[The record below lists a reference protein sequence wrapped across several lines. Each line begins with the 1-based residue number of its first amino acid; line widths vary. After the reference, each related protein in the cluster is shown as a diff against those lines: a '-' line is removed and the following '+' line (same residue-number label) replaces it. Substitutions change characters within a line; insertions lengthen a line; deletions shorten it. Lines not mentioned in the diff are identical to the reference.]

1 MAISLII
8 TVYKDYQALTR
19 VLDSVLRQTFLP
31 NHVILAHDA
40 IDPSIQH
47 ALDEYKNK
55 IKLTHIDQEDT
66 GFNKNRILNKAI
78 LAAEDDKI
86 VFIDGDCILHP
97 KFIAA
102 HQQYIVPGVF
112 TAGRRLD
119 LDRKSSNQ
127 IRNEGVETL
136 SLLQLL
142 LNKTKRI
149 EEGIYLPGAPL
160 QKNKAV
166 RLLGCNMGWHKDD
179 LMAMNGF
186 DMDYMLPGY
195 GEDTDIEFR
204 AHRKGMQ
211 SVNLRWK
218 AIQYHLFHER
228 PEREE
233 DVKQSQILFE
243 SKKELGYFFCEHG
256 ISTLQHQFPHE

>member
-1 MAISLII
+1 M
-8 TVYKDYQALTR
+8 
-19 VLDSVLRQTFLP
+19 
-31 NHVILAHDA
+31 
-40 IDPSIQH
+40 
-47 ALDEYKNK
+47 
-55 IKLTHIDQEDT
+55 
-66 GFNKNRILNKAI
+66 
-78 LAAEDDKI
+78 AAEYDKI

-102 HQQYIVPGVF
+102 HQQHIVQGVF
-112 TAGRRLD
+112 TSGRRLD
-119 LDRKSSNQ
+119 LDRTSSNR
-127 IRNEGVETL
+127 IRNQGIESL
-136 SLLQLL
+136 SLFQFLI
-142 LNKTKRI
+142 NKTKRI

-179 LMAMNGF
+179 LMALNGF

-211 SVNLRWK
+211 SINLRWK

-233 DVKQSQILFE
+233 DVKQSRTLFE
-243 SKKELGYFFCEHG
+243 SKKEQGYFFCEHG
-256 ISTLQHQFPHE
+256 I